1 MKTTGIAMLLGLGLF
16 LTAATSISLAQ
27 DTTSSGKSKTQ
38 ARTITGCIAQG
49 SSSDSYVLN
58 GNDGSTWDLK
68 SDKVAVADHVGHT
81 VTIKGTVSHV
91 TMHNAKEEGK
101 DAAAGAGM
109 KKTNDEH
116 GDLEVAS
123 LKMVSESCK

>member
-1 MKTTGIAMLLGLGLF
+1 MKTTGIALFLGLF
-16 LTAATSISLAQ
+16 LTAATSVSLAQ
-27 DTTSSGKSKTQ
+27 DTTSSGKSKT
-38 ARTITGCIAQG
+38 AERTITGCITQG
-49 SSSDSYVLN
+49 ASSDSYVLN

-81 VTIKGTVSHV
+81 VTVNGTVSHV
-91 TMHNAKEEGK
+91 IVHNAKEEAK
-101 DAAAGAGM
+101 DTAASAGM

-123 LKMVSESCK
+123 LRMVSKSCK